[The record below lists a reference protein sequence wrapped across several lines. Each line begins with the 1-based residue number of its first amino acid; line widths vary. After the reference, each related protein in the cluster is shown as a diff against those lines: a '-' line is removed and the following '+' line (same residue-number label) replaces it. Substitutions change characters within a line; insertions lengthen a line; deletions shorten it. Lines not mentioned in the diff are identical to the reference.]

1 MACQFVSIHTLSTL
15 KGLFSGAK
23 LMQISKNSKNF

>member
-1 MACQFVSIHTLSTL
+1 MWPYVGIRPY

>member
-1 MACQFVSIHTLSTL
+1 MASHGVSLHLLSAL
-15 KGLFSGAK
+15 EGLFSGAK